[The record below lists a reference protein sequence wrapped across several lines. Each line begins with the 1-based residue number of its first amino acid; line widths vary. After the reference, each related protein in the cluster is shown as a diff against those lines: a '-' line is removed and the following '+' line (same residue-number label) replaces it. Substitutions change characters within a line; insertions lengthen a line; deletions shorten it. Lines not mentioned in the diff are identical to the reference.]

1 MTALS
6 QKEKDSRRS
15 STFTRVEVYIL
26 DAIRRFAAAKTP
38 PSTIKAEMES
48 VLRSGFKIKAPK
60 WTPYTQEVE
69 EALKPTA
76 EQYDAA
82 RMLTEAAFSED
93 PHWRTMMVA
102 KWIAA
107 RDAAELRRQSQELER
122 ARVGILYSRVSL
134 ALAAVS
140 SK

>member
-1 MTALS
+1 M
-6 QKEKDSRRS
+6 
-15 STFTRVEVYIL
+15 
-26 DAIRRFAAAKTP
+26 
-38 PSTIKAEMES
+38 
-48 VLRSGFKIKAPK
+48 
-60 WTPYTQEVE
+60 TPYTQEVE

-93 PHWRTMMVA
+93 PHGRTMMVA

-122 ARVGILYSRVSL
+122 AREELETIANGEVPENDPDQSFRDAVILFASH
-134 ALAAVS
+134 ALAQPAQ
-140 SK
+140 KQGMDR